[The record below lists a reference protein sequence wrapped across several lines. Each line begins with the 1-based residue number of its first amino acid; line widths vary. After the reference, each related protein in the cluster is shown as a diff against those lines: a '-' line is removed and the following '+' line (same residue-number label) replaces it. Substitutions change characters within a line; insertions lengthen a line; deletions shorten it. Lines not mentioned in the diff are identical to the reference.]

1 MTTGL
6 KTPSSYYIE
15 LVTTFPPRPITN
27 EAELIASQN
36 RINFILDKGKL
47 TQDDR
52 DYLKVL
58 GTLVYDYEEKHEP
71 MPTLKG
77 AALLKALIEES
88 LGVIDTALQIVC
100 IDSSKFENPDNPAS
114 EIYAEMVMQGCTE
127 RQNGEPETMQALK
140 VYCQLKC
147 QGVFLIFYEDT
158 SGKTPQGFSPTFL
171 SSLSKFHNARRICV
185 VSEQPCNLQTF
196 SPTQPNL
203 VADIVSWI
211 REKMMED

>member
-1 MTTGL
+1 MTYVDFYQAWHNPTS
-6 KTPSSYYIE
+6 TYPEIQESISVASNSSTQSFDLANLPQLLNTAIANNST
-15 LVTTFPPRPITN
+15 LNGTIH
-27 EAELIASQN
+27 LI
-36 RINFILDKGKL
+36 
-47 TQDDR
+47 
-52 DYLKVL
+52 
-58 GTLVYDYEEKHEP
+58 
-71 MPTLKG
+71 
-77 AALLKALIEES
+77 
-88 LGVIDTALQIVC
+88 C
-100 IDSSKFENPDNPAS
+100 IDGSKFENPTNPAS
-114 EIYAEMVMQGCTE
+114 EIYAEMVMQGCPE
-127 RQNGEPETMQALK
+127 RQNGELETMQALK

-158 SGKTPQGFSPTFL
+158 SDEAPQGFSPTFL